1 MPGINLRKA
10 TVEDIPTLLAIGESV
25 NDPKTYPS
33 FTKVSE
39 WREELANSTT
49 YIIEKDGVVVGDIGY
64 EIKNKELVEFIG
76 IAIKPEFQKQ
86 GIGRGVMAIILE
98 ELKNIKKIRV
108 VTHPENSVAIKLYL
122 SFGFTIKD
130 RKENYFG
137 DGEPRIEL
145 IKEQAGK

>member
-1 MPGINLRKA
+1 MPRIHLRKA
-10 TVEDIPTLLAIGESV
+10 EVKDIPILLEIGKSV

-33 FTKVSE
+33 FTREDE
-39 WREELANSTT
+39 WRKELADSVT
-49 YIIEKDGVVVGDIGY
+49 YLIEKDEVIVGDVGY
-64 EIKNKELVEFIG
+64 EAKNKELVEFIG

-86 GIGRGVMAIILE
+86 GIGKEVMAVILE
-98 ELKNIKKIRV
+98 ELKNIKKIKV
-108 VTHPENSVAIKLYL
+108 ITHPENSAAIKLYL
-122 SFGFTIKD
+122 SFGFVIKD